1 MNKEN
6 NKREK
11 NNRFNALAGILI
23 LINYALIIGL
33 IPIAR
38 YYPEI
43 SFIMKYD
50 LGFWGSLI
58 KLLCLAII
66 VGSELVVLSGLDLS
80 IESNAFRINAI
91 IEIIVRIIVVIF
103 LFINLVIYFS
113 FYREDGCLAFCCVMI
128 LLLGYVIVMNILN
141 LIDSFKPKAKK

>member
-43 SFIMKYD
+43 RFVLEYEWE
-50 LGFWGSLI
+50 FWGNLVEF
-58 KLLCLAII
+58 LY
-66 VGSELVVLSGLDLS
+66 LVVFAGLHYLVYFDDYFIEEDL
-80 IESNAFRINAI
+80 IEEFTAFKINAI
-91 IEIIVRIIVVIF
+91 IETIICIVAFVF
-103 LFINLVIYFS
+103 LIYNYMI
-113 FYREDGCLAFCCVMI
+113 YRPWSQNSGGLYYVLLM
-128 LLLGYVIVMNILN
+128 LLGGFVIVMNIIK
-141 LIDSFKPKAKK
+141 LIQAKR